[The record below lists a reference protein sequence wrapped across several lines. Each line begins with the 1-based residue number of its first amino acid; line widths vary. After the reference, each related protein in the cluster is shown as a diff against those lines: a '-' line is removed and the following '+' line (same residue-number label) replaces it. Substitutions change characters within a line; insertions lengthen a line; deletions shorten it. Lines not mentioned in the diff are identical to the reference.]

1 MTTVTTAPEAEYWLQ
16 TGWMEE
22 PGAELGIHKPITI
35 DRKTNLH
42 EHRAYWCVRRA
53 QDIFFSLLA
62 LIALSPLMLLTCIAV
77 WIDSPGASPVF
88 SQLRVGR
95 NGKLFRLYKFRS
107 MCPNAE
113 SKLNDLESEI
123 MRYIIE
129 LRDDIDDVTLK
140 SVAERFFVAPNTIV
154 RLAHKLGF
162 SGFTELKQ
170 SYSASLDRNRFTIE
184 ALPLDTQ
191 LVQTKDLLNDRVI
204 DSVVSLIQDASHIV
218 FFCSG
223 FSKYPCLEMAEKLKI
238 MGKNTDTL
246 SERHVMRH
254 YAELLGKNDLVFS
267 VSVSGET
274 QVSIDATS
282 IAKTRGCKVV
292 TLTGFSRNSLSKL
305 ADYPIYTVQKEIR
318 LGSMDLD
325 SRLMFYYVFEL
336 IFERYFK
343 LAKK

>member
-1 MTTVTTAPEAEYWLQ
+1 M
-16 TGWMEE
+16 
-22 PGAELGIHKPITI
+22 
-35 DRKTNLH
+35 
-42 EHRAYWCVRRA
+42 RA
-53 QDIFFSLLA
+53 
-62 LIALSPLMLLTCIAV
+62 
-77 WIDSPGASPVF
+77 G
-88 SQLRVGR
+88 
-95 NGKLFRLYKFRS
+95 
-107 MCPNAE
+107 E

-170 SYSASLDRNRFTIE
+170 SYSASLDRN
-184 ALPLDTQ
+184 

>member
-1 MTTVTTAPEAEYWLQ
+1 MKDQ
-16 TGWMEE
+16 
-22 PGAELGIHKPITI
+22 
-35 DRKTNLH
+35 
-42 EHRAYWCVRRA
+42 
-53 QDIFFSLLA
+53 
-62 LIALSPLMLLTCIAV
+62 
-77 WIDSPGASPVF
+77 
-88 SQLRVGR
+88 
-95 NGKLFRLYKFRS
+95 
-107 MCPNAE
+107 E
-113 SKLNDLESEI
+113 SFYDHVQAGEGKLNDLESEI

-129 LRDDIDDVTLK
+129 LRDDIDSVTLK
-140 SVAERFFVAPNTIV
+140 NVAEHFFVAPNTIV
-154 RLAHKLGF
+154 RLA
-162 SGFTELKQ
+162 LKR

-191 LVQTKDLLNDRVI
+191 IVQTKDLLNDRTI
-204 DSVVSLIQDASHIV
+204 DAVVALIQDASHIV

-305 ADYPIYTVQKEIR
+305 ADFPIYTVQKEIR
-318 LGSMDLD
+318 LDSMDLD

-336 IFERYFK
+336 IFERYFE